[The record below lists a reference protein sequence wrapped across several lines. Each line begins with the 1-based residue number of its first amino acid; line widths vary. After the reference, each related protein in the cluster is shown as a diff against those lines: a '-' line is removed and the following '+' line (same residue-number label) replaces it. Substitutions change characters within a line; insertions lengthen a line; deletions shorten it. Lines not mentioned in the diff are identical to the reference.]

1 MANTHLIKTLVEP
14 YVRQQLELNFGQ
26 PFSVEFLPLPGG
38 GRHEFDAVS
47 ADRSV
52 VAAIKSNSGLTSG
65 GNRPGAK
72 ILSCYAELY
81 YLLQMDAPHRMLVM
95 TNPEFFDI
103 FSRDSAGRLH
113 PDLELKLVRLPVE
126 MQARI
131 DGVTQAA
138 SQEMAGSRQLTEEV
152 ADLVVSGDIPEPD
165 A

>member
-1 MANTHLIKTLVEP
+1 MVNTHLMKTLVEP
-14 YVRQQLELNFGQ
+14 YVRQQLEVNFGQ
-26 PFSVEFLPLPGG
+26 PFASEFLPLPGG

-81 YLLQMDAPHRMLVM
+81 YLLQMQAPHRMLVM
-95 TNPEFFDI
+95 TNPQFFEI
-103 FSRDSAGRLH
+103 FVRDSAGRLH
-113 PDLELKLVRLPVE
+113 PDLELKLVRLPPE

-131 DGVTQAA
+131 DGVTKAA
-138 SQEMAGSRQLTEEV
+138 SEEMTGSREVAEDV
-152 ADLVVSGDIPEPD
+152 ADLIVSGDLPEPER
-165 A
+165 